1 MKIVNLKCA
10 LIGNHPIIRVVTDEG
25 ISGYAQIE
33 HHKAFIKPHVLSF
46 REALIGAD
54 PTDVERVMLRIRQR
68 GAFKPYGSAVS
79 AIEMA
84 LWDIAGKAAGVPVYK
99 LLGGKVRD
107 KVRVYNGSLRF
118 PMAGYGPR
126 DYVEDVRRMMALPEG
141 FTIIKQPISF
151 HSPMKRE
158 VPGYYYG
165 EPELGHFH
173 GALDRGVLTERG
185 MAHTVEC
192 VAAMKEVLGDRVA
205 LALDCGPG
213 WMLSDAIRFARAVEP
228 YNLIWLEDMLTGD
241 YIPYVHADM
250 YRELTLS
257 TSTPI
262 HTGEQIYLRQ
272 NFKELIERKAVRVIG
287 PDPCDVG
294 GIAEL
299 KWIAE
304 YADLHGVLIAP
315 HGTANGVLGLAALV
329 QVCATLPHNF
339 IAFEY
344 PGANEP
350 WWHDI
355 VEGLPSPIVANGM
368 IAVWDRPG
376 MGLDLIPER
385 AQAYLG
391 EDDTAFFT

>member
-1 MKIVNLKCA
+1 MKIVDLKCA
-10 LIGNHPIIRVVTDEG
+10 LIGNHPIIRIVTDEG

-46 REALIGAD
+46 REALVGAD

-84 LWDIAGKAAGVPVYK
+84 LWDISGKAAGLPVYK

-107 KVRVYNGSLRF
+107 EVRVYNGALRF
-118 PMAGYGPR
+118 PMAGYRPQ
-126 DYVEDVRRMMALPEG
+126 DYADDVRRMMALPEG

-173 GALDRGVLTERG
+173 GALDRGPLTEFG
-185 MAHTVEC
+185 LAHTIDC
-192 VAAMKEVLGDRVA
+192 VAAMKEVLGDRVG

-228 YNLIWLEDMLTGD
+228 YNLMWLEDMLTGD
-241 YIPYVHADM
+241 YIPYVNADI
-250 YRELTLS
+250 YRDLTLS

-272 NFKELIERKAVRVIG
+272 NFKELIEKKAVRVIG

-344 PGANEP
+344 PGANAP

-355 VEGLPSPIVANGM
+355 IDGLPSPIVKNGK

-385 AQAYLG
+385 ARAYLA
-391 EDDTAFFT
+391 EDDSAFFD